1 MAPTPDTNVPAMVI
15 PDLQEP
21 PSSILVFFVNGKKVV
36 DNNPDPAQTLLTYLR
51 NKLRLCGTKLGCG
64 EGGCGACTVMVS
76 KFNRREGKVEH
87 LSVNACL
94 APVAAMHGLAVTTVE
109 GIGNAKGRLHAVQQR
124 LANSHG
130 SQCGFCTPGIVMS
143 MYTLLRNKPLP
154 SMEDVDIYFQGN
166 LCRCTGYRP
175 ILEGFKTLTE
185 NWATNFPPSDGK
197 GCKAENCCKNN
208 PAKSQPENDN
218 CTPVLY
224 DVSEFIPYKP
234 SQEPIFP
241 PELQLD
247 PKLDNQYLLFKSPR
261 ISWFRPVNLQ
271 QLFCLRDKHPDAKI
285 VVGNTELGVE
295 VKFKHCEY
303 PVYINPCMVKELTN
317 VVIEEDGVKFG
328 SSVTLSQLEETCD
341 QLATTH
347 PAWKIRIFHQIKE
360 MLRWFAGKQIR
371 NVAAIGGNIMTG
383 SPISDL
389 NPIFMASNCKLKIGS
404 NKGLKE
410 VQFDENFYTGYR
422 RNIVKPNEILVSIT
436 IPFTKKNQ
444 YFIAYKQAKRRDDDI
459 AIVNSAFNITV
470 ANNLIGEMKMA
481 FGGMAPTT
489 KLALRS
495 SNSLIGKQF
504 DRSIVDVVCKE
515 LLTEFQL
522 PPDVPGSMV
531 QYRQSLVISFFFK
544 FFLTVDKELRGSI
557 TNVEESATQ
566 VFVKEPITSHQ
577 MYEVKTE
584 STSND
589 IVGKPIKHKAAE
601 KQVCGS
607 AVYIDDMPRIEGELY
622 LGLVLSSKAHAKI
635 LKVDATKALAQDG
648 VEAWIDHT
656 SLTKE
661 GNNFQTG
668 IIRDELVFAVDEVFC
683 HGMVIGGIVAKDQE
697 TAQRAARMVHIE
709 YQDLPAIV
717 TMEEAIAANSYHDW
731 PNNIIQCGNVD
742 AAFDGAQNIV
752 EGSMR
757 TGAQEHFYLE
767 TNASIAIP
775 SGEDDEIEIWAS
787 TQNPTATQVTI
798 ASVLGIQ
805 ANKVVVRVKRM
816 GGGFGGKE
824 SRSVPISALVAVAA
838 NKTGRPVRI
847 MLDRDEDMML
857 SGWRH
862 PFFGKYKVAFDC
874 NGMIQAADVD
884 LYNNAGWTMDLSF
897 SVMERAMFHSDNSY
911 KVPNLRVKG
920 HCCKTNLPSNTAF
933 RGFGGPQGLMIVEAW
948 IEKIAQRLKLAPEE
962 VRRRNLYKEGMLTH
976 FNQKLTNCTIEKC
989 WEECE
994 KLSDFKCMQKQVEE
1008 FNSMNRWK
1016 KRGVAMVP
1024 VKFGIAFTAVHLN
1037 QNGALIN
1044 VYTDGSVLLTHGGTE
1059 MGQGLHTKMIQVAS
1073 QTLGIDHH
1081 KIHIIETST
1090 DKVPN
1095 TPPTAA
1101 SAGSDLNGMAVL
1113 DACTTIN
1120 ERLQPYKKSNPDGG
1134 WEAWVKSAFFD
1145 RVSLSS
1151 TGFHATPDIGYS
1163 FKTNSGNAFNYFT
1176 FGVASSVVEIDCLT
1190 GDHQVLRTD
1199 IVMDL
1204 GESLNPA
1211 IDIGQIE
1218 GGFMQGYGLFV
1229 MEQLI
1234 HSPNGVLLT
1243 RGPGAYKIPSFND
1256 VPSEFNVCLLR
1267 GASNPRAVYSSKA
1280 VGEPPLFL
1288 AASVFFAI
1296 KNAIQSARQDAGVS
1310 PEFHLDSPATA
1321 ERIRLGCDDQF
1332 LQQVPKLP
1340 KEGSYRPWGIQV

>member
-1 MAPTPDTNVPAMVI
+1 M
-15 PDLQEP
+15 
-21 PSSILVFFVNGKKVV
+21 
-36 DNNPDPAQTLLTYLR
+36 
-51 NKLRLCGTKLGCG
+51 
-64 EGGCGACTVMVS
+64 
-76 KFNRREGKVEH
+76 
-87 LSVNACL
+87 
-94 APVAAMHGLAVTTVE
+94 
-109 GIGNAKGRLHAVQQR
+109 
-124 LANSHG
+124 
-130 SQCGFCTPGIVMS
+130 
-143 MYTLLRNKPLP
+143 KP
-154 SMEDVDIYFQGN
+154 
-166 LCRCTGYRP
+166 
-175 ILEGFKTLTE
+175 
-185 NWATNFPPSDGK
+185 
-197 GCKAENCCKNN
+197 
-208 PAKSQPENDN
+208 
-218 CTPVLY
+218 
-224 DVSEFIPYKP
+224 
-234 SQEPIFP
+234 
-241 PELQLD
+241 
-247 PKLDNQYLLFKSPR
+247 
-261 ISWFRPVNLQ
+261 
-271 QLFCLRDKHPDAKI
+271 H
-285 VVGNTELGVE
+285 
-295 VKFKHCEY
+295 
-303 PVYINPCMVKELTN
+303 
-317 VVIEEDGVKFG
+317 
-328 SSVTLSQLEETCD
+328 
-341 QLATTH
+341 
-347 PAWKIRIFHQIKE
+347 
-360 MLRWFAGKQIR
+360 
-371 NVAAIGGNIMTG
+371 
-383 SPISDL
+383 
-389 NPIFMASNCKLKIGS
+389 
-404 NKGLKE
+404 
-410 VQFDENFYTGYR
+410 
-422 RNIVKPNEILVSIT
+422 EILVSIT
-436 IPFTKKNQ
+436 VPFTKQNQ

-459 AIVNSAFNITV
+459 AIVNSAFNVTV
-470 ANNLIGEMKMA
+470 ANNLIGDMHMA

-489 KLALRS
+489 KLAIKS
-495 SNSLIGKQF
+495 SNSLVGKQF
-504 DRSIVDVVCKE
+504 DRSIVDSVCKE
-515 LLTEFQL
+515 LLDEFQL
-522 PPDVPGSMV
+522 PADVPGSMV

-557 TNVEESATQ
+557 KNDEDSATK

-584 STSND
+584 STKND

-607 AVYIDDMPRIEGELY
+607 AVYIDDIPRIEGELY
-622 LGLVLSSKAHAKI
+622 LGLVLSTRAHAKL
-635 LKVDATKALAQDG
+635 LKVDATKALSEEG
-648 VEAWIDHT
+648 VEDWIDHT
-656 SLTKE
+656 SISEE
-661 GNNFQTG
+661 GNKFQTA

-683 HGMVIGGIVAKDQE
+683 HGMIIGAIVAKDQE
-697 TAQRAARMVHIE
+697 TAQRAARMVHVE

-731 PNNIIQCGNVD
+731 PNNIIQCGDVD
-742 AAFDGAQNIV
+742 AAFSGAVHIV

-767 TNASIAIP
+767 TQATIAIP
-775 SGEDDEIEIWAS
+775 SGEDDEIIILAS
-787 TQNPTATQVTI
+787 TQNPTATQTTV

-824 SRSVPISALVAVAA
+824 SRSIPISAVVAVAA

-847 MLDRDEDMML
+847 MLDRDEDMMI

-862 PFFGKYKVAFDC
+862 PFYGKYKVAFDS
-874 NGMIQAADVD
+874 NGMVQAADVD

-911 KVPNLRVKG
+911 KVPNLRVRG

-933 RGFGGPQGLMIVEAW
+933 RGFGGPQGLMVVEAW
-948 IEKIAQRLKLAPEE
+948 IEKIAQKLNLMPEE
-962 VRRRNLYKEGMLTH
+962 IRRRNLYKEGMVTH
-976 FNQKLTNCTIEKC
+976 FNQQLNNCTIEKC
-989 WEECE
+989 WVECE
-994 KLSDFKCMQKQVEE
+994 KLAEFTCMQKQVDE
-1008 FNSMNRWK
+1008 FNSSNRWK
-1016 KRGVAMVP
+1016 KRGVAMLP

-1073 QTLGIDHH
+1073 QTLGIDHK
-1081 KIHIIETST
+1081 KIHITETST

-1113 DACTTIN
+1113 EACTTIN
-1120 ERLQPYKKSNPDGG
+1120 RRLEPYKKSNPEGS
-1134 WEAWVKSAFFD
+1134 WEDWVKSAFFD

-1151 TGFHATPDIGYS
+1151 TGFHGTPDIGYD

-1176 FGVASSVVEIDCLT
+1176 FGVACSVVEIDCLT

-1296 KNAIQSARQDAGVS
+1296 KNAIRSARQDAGVS
-1310 PEFHLDSPATA
+1310 PVFHLDSPATS
-1321 ERIRLGCDDQF
+1321 ERIRIGCEDNF
-1332 LQQVPKLP
+1332 VQQVPQLP
-1340 KEGSYRPWGIQV
+1340 EEGTYRPWGIQV